1 MHHRHRLVAG
11 MRPSRYL
18 PQIDMGVEQ
27 LAQAQPDR
35 QGGRKDQP
43 GIGDQPLLVKGD
55 SDFVGVIRSHL
66 TGVLL
71 PASNGR
77 LGSAILAGQR
87 APVAVS
93 GSKSQSVTGGSGFSF
108 PSDAGRVFSEA
119 DPGSPMAEQAPP
131 GGDGFR
137 AVTNL
142 SPPTSISTRRNIT
155 SSSPC
160 V

>member
-35 QGGRKDQP
+35 QGGRKDQA
-43 GIGDQPLLVKGD
+43 GIGDEPLVVKGD
-55 SDFVGVIRSHL
+55 SNFVGVVASHL

-93 GSKSQSVTGGSGFSF
+93 GRRSQSATGGSGLKNT
-108 PSDAGRVFSEA
+108 E
-119 DPGSPMAEQAPP
+119 
-131 GGDGFR
+131 
-137 AVTNL
+137 VTGYSNW
-142 SPPTSISTRRNIT
+142 P
-155 SSSPC
+155 
-160 V
+160 

>member
-35 QGGRKDQP
+35 QGGRQQQP
-43 GIGDQPLLVKGD
+43 GVGDQPLVVKRD
-55 SDFVGVIRSHL
+55 RDFVGVVASHL

-93 GSKSQSVTGGSGFSF
+93 GRRSQSATGGSGLSWILLAVMWWTIKMDRWRNDLT
-108 PSDAGRVFSEA
+108 DAMV
-119 DPGSPMAEQAPP
+119 
-131 GGDGFR
+131 
-137 AVTNL
+137 L
-142 SPPTSISTRRNIT
+142 SP
-155 SSSPC
+155 
-160 V
+160 

>member
-35 QGGRKDQP
+35 QGGRQQQP
-43 GIGDQPLLVKGD
+43 GVGDQPLVVKGD
-55 SDFVGVIRSHL
+55 RDFVGAVASHP

-93 GSKSQSVTGGSGFSF
+93 DSKSQSVTVDQG
-108 PSDAGRVFSEA
+108 
-119 DPGSPMAEQAPP
+119 
-131 GGDGFR
+131 
-137 AVTNL
+137 L
-142 SPPTSISTRRNIT
+142 H
-155 SSSPC
+155 
-160 V
+160 